1 MNDYSLLG
9 LTCTLDR
16 WPDHTGFLPRCQV
29 PNACGA
35 FVFALWGAVQDRDTW
50 FLPPHT
56 PASWAA
62 VFSWPSSCPKPLSSH
77 PWTSAVAC
85 SLYCCSSVSLFWSIL
100 LAGAALILLKHWL
113 TCDRFHGPST
123 ASPYK
128 ALKTAG
134 HGCRSQLASHCSQI
148 RPSARAFLAQS
159 HRPVLTLF
167 CCPRV
172 LPFPQTP
179 IYPFQSA
186 ASQCG

>member
-9 LTCTLDR
+9 LTCTLDQ

-35 FVFALWGAVQDRDTW
+35 FVFALWGAVQDRDTR

-62 VFSWPSSCPKPLSSH
+62 VFSWPSPCPRPLSSH

-85 SLYCCSSVSLFWSIL
+85 SLYGCYSSV
-100 LAGAALILLKHWL
+100 LILVHP
-113 TCDRFHGPST
+113 TCWCRINT
-123 ASPYK
+123 
-128 ALKTAG
+128 LKTLIDMWSFSWSFNG
-134 HGCRSQLASHCSQI
+134 KPLQGPENSWSWLHSQLASHCSQI
-148 RPSARAFLAQS
+148 RPSARAFLAQL

-167 CCPRV
+167 CRPRV

-179 IYPFQSA
+179 IYPFQSP